1 MGAQLPLPLKER
13 YMSNQIT
20 IEDVANAL
28 GVSKTTVSR
37 AISGKGRISAST
49 KAKVLEYIEKNN
61 YKPNV
66 VAKGLAQRRTFSIAV
81 VWPAD
86 YSLVDLPFF
95 QRCLV
100 GMNEVTSGYGYD
112 IIVSLVNGDDVSNL
126 KRVIENRKVDGVI
139 LTRTLI
145 DDKPAEYLEQSGVP
159 FIAIGASLDDKVI
172 TVDNDN
178 FDACMELTSILIG
191 KGQSKLA
198 LLGGSQNHMVTR
210 TRYSGFAEAYKRAGK
225 EMDESLVF
233 LNLENEHRISEIVKQ
248 LAQRKVDGVICMDDH
263 LAGAVIAV
271 CRAEHI
277 KIPKDLRLASFY
289 NSSFLEN
296 AVVPVTSLN
305 FDDRNL
311 GAVAARMLISLIDGE
326 EVESQKLRNYEVIM
340 KESTK

>member
-1 MGAQLPLPLKER
+1 MNTKL
-13 YMSNQIT
+13 T

-37 AISGKGRISAST
+37 AISGKGRISAGT

-81 VWPAD
+81 VLPSD
-86 YSLVDLPFF
+86 YALVDLPFF

-112 IIVSLVNGDDVSNL
+112 IIVSPLNGDDVSNL
-126 KRVIENRKVDGVI
+126 RRVIENRKIDGVI
-139 LTRTLI
+139 LTRTMV
-145 DDKPAEYLEQSGVP
+145 DDKPAKFLQQSGVP
-159 FIAIGASLDDKVI
+159 FVAIGTSLDESII

-178 FDACMELTSILIG
+178 FEACMELTSILIG

-198 LLGGSQNHMVTR
+198 LIGGPENHMITR
-210 TRYSGFAEAYKRAGK
+210 TRYNGFAQAFKNAGK

-233 LNLENEHRISEIVKQ
+233 LNIGNEHRLAEIVKQ
-248 LAQRKVDGVICMDDH
+248 LVIRKVDGVICMDDQI
-263 LAGAVIAV
+263 AGAVMAV
-271 CRAEHI
+271 CRSEHL
-277 KIPKDLRLASFY
+277 KIPRDLRLASFY
-289 NSSFLEN
+289 NSSYLEN

-305 FDDRNL
+305 FDERNL
-311 GAVAARMLISLIDGE
+311 GAVAARMLLSLIDGDK
-326 EVESQKLRNYEVIM
+326 VESQKLKNYEVIM

>member
-1 MGAQLPLPLKER
+1 
-13 YMSNQIT
+13 MSNQIT

-37 AISGKGRISAST
+37 AISGKGRIGAET

-81 VWPAD
+81 VWPGD

-100 GMNEVTSGYGYD
+100 GMSEVTSGHGYD
-112 IIVSLVNGDDVSNL
+112 IVISLVTGDEISNL
-126 KRVIENRKVDGVI
+126 KRIIENRKVDGVI

-145 DDKPAEYLEQSGVP
+145 DDKPAEYLQETGIP
-159 FIAIGASLDDKVI
+159 FVAIGTSLDDSII

-178 FDACMELTSILIG
+178 YDACMELTSILIG
-191 KGQSKLA
+191 KGQSKIA
-198 LLGGSQNHMVTR
+198 LLGGAQNHVITR
-210 TRYSGFAEAYKRAGK
+210 TRYNGFVEAFRKAGRQV
-225 EMDESLVF
+225 DESLVF
-233 LNLENEHRISEIVKQ
+233 LNLGNEHRLSEIVKQ
-248 LAQRKVDGVICMDDH
+248 LAEKKIDGVICMDDQ
-263 LAGAVIAV
+263 LAGSVMAV
-271 CRAEHI
+271 CRREHI
-277 KIPKDLRLASFY
+277 RIPEDLRLASFY
-289 NSSFLEN
+289 NSSILEN
-296 AVVPVTSLN
+296 AAVPVTSLN

-311 GAVAARMLISLIDGE
+311 GAVAARMLLSMIDGE
-326 EVESQKLRNYEVIM
+326 AVESKTLKNYEVIM

>member
-1 MGAQLPLPLKER
+1 
-13 YMSNQIT
+13 MSNQIT
-20 IEDVANAL
+20 IEDVAKAL

-37 AISGKGRISAST
+37 AISGKGRIGAET

-81 VWPAD
+81 VWPGD

-100 GMNEVTSGYGYD
+100 GMSEVTSGHGYD
-112 IIVSLVNGDDVSNL
+112 IVISLVTGDEISNL

-145 DDKPAEYLEQSGVP
+145 DDKPAEYLQKTGIP
-159 FIAIGASLDDKVI
+159 FVAIGTSLDDSII

-191 KGQSKLA
+191 KGQSRIA
-198 LLGGSQNHMVTR
+198 LLGGAQNHVITR
-210 TRYSGFAEAYKRAGK
+210 TRYNGFVEAFKRAGK
-225 EMDESLVF
+225 QFDESLVF
-233 LNLENEHRISEIVKQ
+233 LNLGNEHRLSEIVKQ
-248 LAQRKVDGVICMDDH
+248 LAEKRIDGVICMDDQ
-263 LAGAVIAV
+263 LAGSVMAV
-271 CRAEHI
+271 CRREHI
-277 KIPKDLRLASFY
+277 RIPDDIRLASFY
-289 NSSFLEN
+289 NSSILEN
-296 AVVPVTSLN
+296 AAVPVTSLN

-311 GAVAARMLISLIDGE
+311 GAVAARMLLSMIDGE
-326 EVESQKLRNYEVIM
+326 VVEKKTLKNYEVIM